1 VRVVSDPDQEQV
13 TDPDHPLVAELAERQ
28 YEWRIRH
35 RYPDAGSAR
44 EAARA
49 LVLELLPGSRL
60 LRTSAG
66 FVWLGP
72 DGEHTPVYDVRAD
85 DPGDPTAVAS
95 LRELATRVAGS
106 RLGTSVLPGEP
117 SREAFVADGTFRLT
131 AATMRLDVTGPVPGE
146 ELADLA
152 ELVPM
157 TDAEVTMYRDG
168 GVATYAASREEAGES
183 PELAL
188 KTSVA
193 SFDEMLPDGRPGR
206 GHHLFHVRHEGKVAG
221 VLWLCLRWP
230 AQAWV
235 YDVEVDPDRRGRGL
249 GAAAMVH
256 AARWTRS
263 RGVPWL
269 GLNVFGPN
277 ARARSLYERLGY
289 VIEEEH
295 LDRPPSTT
303 AP

>member
-1 VRVVSDPDQEQV
+1 MSGLEQEQV
-13 TDPDHPLVAELAERQ
+13 TDPDDPLVAELAERQ
-28 YEWRIRH
+28 YAWRLRH
-35 RYPDAGSAR
+35 RYADASSAR

-60 LRTSAG
+60 LRTPIG

-72 DGEHTPVYDVRAD
+72 DGEHTPVHDVRAL
-85 DPGDPTAVAS
+85 DPGDPDAVAG
-95 LRELATRVAGS
+95 LRDLATRVAGS
-106 RLGTSVLPGEP
+106 RLGTSVWPGEP

-131 AATMRLDVTGPVPGE
+131 AATMRLDVTAPVPGE

-157 TDAEVTMYRDG
+157 SDDEVTAYRDG
-168 GVATYAASREEAGES
+168 AVATYATSRQEAGES
-183 PELAL
+183 AELAL

-193 SFDEMLPDGRPGR
+193 SFDEMLPDGRPGT
-206 GHHLFHVRHEGKVAG
+206 GQHLFHLRHEGEVAG
-221 VLWLCLRWP
+221 ILWLCLRWP
-230 AQAWV
+230 TQAWV

-263 RGVPWL
+263 RVVPWL

-277 ARARSLYERLGY
+277 AHARSLYERLGY
-289 VIEEEH
+289 VLEEEH
-295 LDRPPSTT
+295 LDRPPSTAT
-303 AP
+303 P

>member
-1 VRVVSDPDQEQV
+1 MSAPEQEQV
-13 TDPDHPLVAELAERQ
+13 TDPDDPLVGELAERQ

-35 RYPDAGSAR
+35 RYVDARSAR

-60 LRTSAG
+60 LRTPDG

-72 DGEHTPVYDVRAD
+72 DGDHTPVYDVRAD
-85 DPGDPTAVAS
+85 DPGDPDAVAR
-95 LRELATRVAGS
+95 LRDLATEVAGS
-106 RLGTSVLPGEP
+106 RLGASVLPGEP
-117 SREAFVADGTFRLT
+117 SREAFVADGTFRPT

-146 ELADLA
+146 ELADRA
-152 ELVPM
+152 ELLPM
-157 TDAEVTMYRDG
+157 TDDEVTAYRDG
-168 GVATYAASREEAGES
+168 GVATYAASREEAGEP
-183 PELAL
+183 PELAM

-193 SFDEMLPDGRPGR
+193 SFDEMLPDGRPGS
-206 GHHLFHVRHEGKVAG
+206 GQHLFHLRHEGEVAG
-221 VLWLCLRWP
+221 VLWVCLRWP

-235 YDVEVDPDRRGRGL
+235 YDVEVAPDRRGRGL
-249 GAAAMVH
+249 GAAAMVQ

-289 VIEEEH
+289 VLEEEH
-295 LDRPPSTT
+295 LDRAPSTE

>member
-1 VRVVSDPDQEQV
+1 MSDVGQEQV
-13 TDPDHPLVAELAERQ
+13 TDPDDPLVAELAERQ
-28 YEWRIRH
+28 YGWRLRH
-35 RYPDAGSAR
+35 RYADAAAGR

-49 LVLELLPGSRL
+49 LVLELFPESRL
-60 LRTSAG
+60 LRTTAG

-72 DGEHTPVYDVRAD
+72 DGEHTPVHDVRAH
-85 DPGDPTAVAS
+85 DPGDPGAVAS
-95 LRELATRVAGS
+95 LRDLATRVAGS
-106 RLGTSVLPGEP
+106 RLGTGVWPGEP

-146 ELADLA
+146 ELAARA

-157 TDAEVTMYRDG
+157 TDAEVTAYRDG
-168 GVATYAASREEAGES
+168 AVATYARSREEAGES
-183 PELAL
+183 AELAM

-193 SFDEMLPDGRPGR
+193 SFDELLPDGRPGS
-206 GHHLFHVRHEGKVAG
+206 GHHLFHVRHEGQVAG
-221 VLWLCLRWP
+221 IVWVCLRWP

-277 ARARSLYERLGY
+277 AHARSLYERLGY
-289 VIEEEH
+289 VLEEEH
-295 LDRPPSTT
+295 LDRPPSTD

>member
-1 VRVVSDPDQEQV
+1 MSDAGQEQV
-13 TDPDHPLVAELAERQ
+13 TDPDDPLVAELAERQ
-28 YEWRIRH
+28 YEWRLRH
-35 RYPDAGSAR
+35 RYADARSAR
-44 EAARA
+44 GAARA
-49 LVLELLPGSRL
+49 LVLELLSGSRL
-60 LRTSAG
+60 LRTPDG

-72 DGEHTPVYDVRAD
+72 DGDHTPVYDVRAH
-85 DPGDPTAVAS
+85 DPGDPDAVAR
-95 LRELATRVAGS
+95 LRDLATRVAGS
-106 RLGTSVLPGEP
+106 PLGTSVLPGEP

-131 AATMRLDVTGPVPGE
+131 AASMRLDVTGPVPGG
-146 ELADLA
+146 ELAGRVDLM
-152 ELVPM
+152 PM
-157 TDAEVTMYRDG
+157 SDAQVRAYRDG
-168 GVATYAASREEAGES
+168 AVAAYAASREEAGEP
-183 PELAL
+183 PELAM

-193 SFDEMLPDGRPGR
+193 SFDEMLPDGRAGT
-206 GHHLFHVRHEGKVAG
+206 GQHLFHLRHEGDVAG
-221 VLWLCLRWP
+221 LLWVCLRWP

-235 YDVEVDPDRRGRGL
+235 YDVEVAPDRRGRGL

-289 VIEEEH
+289 VLEEEH
-295 LDRPPSTT
+295 LDRAPSTD